1 MQAEAFLLVVAT
13 GIVVMLVSM
22 ALDFLWAQ
30 AMPVRVF
37 YYILKAPG
45 VIIHECAHVLG
56 CLITGASIKKVV
68 LFSREGGSV
77 MYTSPKIPY
86 LGDVV
91 ISTAPLF
98 CIPLVLAGCAWV
110 FSRYL
115 GCALPPLPYGV
126 GSMETVIATGSG
138 IVEMFTRNLFV
149 RFNAWFLLYL
159 YLTLSL
165 VLSVAPSSQDLRNA
179 AIGICIITLAGIVIL
194 WSGIPFAVSV
204 LDGITRLVGIGFALG
219 LAFGI
224 IALAISIPLMVWYVH
239 NHF

>member
-1 MQAEAFLLVVAT
+1 MQAEAFLLVIAT
-13 GIVVMLVSM
+13 GIVVMLISM

-30 AMPVRVF
+30 AMPVRIF

-56 CLITGASIKKVV
+56 CLITGATIKKVV

-77 MYTSPKIPY
+77 TYTSPKIPY
-86 LGDVV
+86 LGNVV

-98 CIPLVLAGCAWV
+98 CIPLVLAGCTWV
-110 FSRYL
+110 FSEYL
-115 GCALPPLPYGV
+115 GCALLPLPSGV
-126 GSMETVIATGSG
+126 GSVDTVIATGSG

-165 VLSVAPSSQDLRNA
+165 ILSVAPSSQDLRNA

-194 WSGIPFAVSV
+194 CSGIPFAVSV
-204 LDGITRLVGIGFALG
+204 LEGITLLVGTGFALG
-219 LAFGI
+219 LAFSI
-224 IALAISIPLMVWYVH
+224 ITLVISLPLMIWYVH
-239 NHF
+239 RHV

>member
-1 MQAEAFLLVVAT
+1 MQAEAFLLVIAT
-13 GIVVMLVSM
+13 GIVVMLISM

-30 AMPVRVF
+30 TMPFRVF
-37 YYILKAPG
+37 YYFIKAPG

-56 CLITGASIKKVV
+56 CLITGATIKKVV

-77 MYTSPKIPY
+77 TYASPKIPL
-86 LGDVV
+86 LGHVV

-98 CIPLVLAGCAWV
+98 CIPLVLAGCTWV
-110 FSRYL
+110 FSEYL
-115 GCALPPLPYGV
+115 GCALLLLPSGV
-126 GSMETVIATGSG
+126 GSMDTVIATGSG

-165 VLSVAPSSQDLRNA
+165 ILSVAPSSQDIRNA

-194 WSGIPFAVSV
+194 WSGIPFAVSI
-204 LDGITRLVGIGFALG
+204 LEGITLLVGTGFALG

-224 IALAISIPLMVWYVH
+224 IALVISIPLMIWYVH
-239 NHF
+239 RHV